1 VGGKEA
7 ERHGIREAG
16 RQGVCTFI
24 CGVHAMVVHQG
35 THKPQTGETREKI
48 VKTWGPIAAK
58 EWTSTWHH
66 VALTLRFAHT
76 VRGAE
81 LEPEVNV

>member
-1 VGGKEA
+1 
-7 ERHGIREAG
+7 
-16 RQGVCTFI
+16 
-24 CGVHAMVVHQG
+24 MVAHEG
-35 THKPQTGETREKI
+35 THEPQTGEAREKI

-66 VALTLRFAHT
+66 IALTLRFAHT

-81 LEPEVNV
+81 LEPEVDVLASALHRVSIVADVYIL